1 MNCSLTNIL
10 SSVGRHLIIIEL
22 KVRQDHLE
30 TSVCLTTVVETVLVV
45 PAGEP
50 GLGDV
55 LLAVVRPLVPAPR
68 PTA

>member
-1 MNCSLTNIL
+1 M
-10 SSVGRHLIIIEL
+10 
-22 KVRQDHLE
+22 KVWQDHLKP
-30 TSVCLTTVVETVLVV
+30 SVWLTTVVETVLVV